1 MSRARQQR
9 HGGVSSPM
17 RCRTHAVSMPRDAR
31 AAGTRMGPRGRC
43 RAGGTSHG
51 TVGKCRAGG
60 TSHGSVGKCRAGG
73 IWRGLEGNATR
84 AAHRMGPRH
93 RVPVGRAQFFGVVYT
108 APPIYQAFHADSNVS
123 KQDTHFFNTF
133 SVVIGLLIVIAIG
146 IFALARVVASETQ
159 DKQVLE
165 EAQYL
170 KSVDSHLQPVA
181 KEAVAGADN
190 TALAIKPDAGSAGAA
205 GSASGGPA
213 APKDGGETFTQV
225 CSACHGAGI
234 AGAPKA
240 GDKAAWGPR
249 IAKGKDLLY
258 DHALK
263 GFQGSAGVMPA
274 KGGRA
279 DLSDDLVKAAVDHM
293 VDMAK

>member
-1 MSRARQQR
+1 MS
-9 HGGVSSPM
+9 
-17 RCRTHAVSMPRDAR
+17 
-31 AAGTRMGPRGRC
+31 
-43 RAGGTSHG
+43 
-51 TVGKCRAGG
+51 
-60 TSHGSVGKCRAGG
+60 
-73 IWRGLEGNATR
+73 
-84 AAHRMGPRH
+84 
-93 RVPVGRAQFFGVVYT
+93 
-108 APPIYQAFHADSNVS
+108 SN
-123 KQDTHFFNTF
+123 QDTHFFNTF

-170 KSVDSHLQPVA
+170 KSVESRLQPVA
-181 KEAVAGADN
+181 KEAVSGADN
-190 TALAIKPDAGSAGAA
+190 TALAIKPDAGAA
-205 GSASGGPA
+205 GSASAGPA
-213 APKDGGETFTQV
+213 APKSGEETFTQV

-240 GDKAAWGPR
+240 GDKGAWASR
-249 IAKGKDLLY
+249 IAKGKEVLY

-263 GFQGSAGVMPA
+263 GFQGGSGVMPA

-293 VDMAK
+293 VEMAK

>member
-1 MSRARQQR
+1 M
-9 HGGVSSPM
+9 
-17 RCRTHAVSMPRDAR
+17 
-31 AAGTRMGPRGRC
+31 
-43 RAGGTSHG
+43 
-51 TVGKCRAGG
+51 
-60 TSHGSVGKCRAGG
+60 
-73 IWRGLEGNATR
+73 
-84 AAHRMGPRH
+84 
-93 RVPVGRAQFFGVVYT
+93 
-108 APPIYQAFHADSNVS
+108 S

-190 TALAIKPDAGSAGAA
+190 TALAIKADAGSAGAA

-249 IAKGKDLLY
+249 IAKGKDVLY
-258 DHALK
+258 EHALK
-263 GFQGSAGVMPA
+263 GYQGSTGVMPA

-293 VDMAK
+293 VDLAK

>member
-1 MSRARQQR
+1 
-9 HGGVSSPM
+9 
-17 RCRTHAVSMPRDAR
+17 
-31 AAGTRMGPRGRC
+31 
-43 RAGGTSHG
+43 
-51 TVGKCRAGG
+51 
-60 TSHGSVGKCRAGG
+60 
-73 IWRGLEGNATR
+73 
-84 AAHRMGPRH
+84 
-93 RVPVGRAQFFGVVYT
+93 
-108 APPIYQAFHADSNVS
+108 VS

-133 SVVIGLLIVIAIG
+133 SVVIGLLIVVAIAL
-146 IFALARVVASETQ
+146 FALARVVAGETQ
-159 DKQVLE
+159 DKQVFE
-165 EAQYL
+165 DAQYV
-170 KSVDSHLQPVA
+170 KSVEAHLQPVE
-181 KEAVAGADN
+181 KVAIAGQDN
-190 TALAIKPDAGSAGAA
+190 SALAIKADAGAAGQAGSAG
-205 GSASGGPA
+205 GGAA
-213 APKDGGETFTQV
+213 APKSGDETFEQV

-249 IAKGKDLLY
+249 IAKGTEVLY

>member
-1 MSRARQQR
+1 
-9 HGGVSSPM
+9 
-17 RCRTHAVSMPRDAR
+17 
-31 AAGTRMGPRGRC
+31 
-43 RAGGTSHG
+43 
-51 TVGKCRAGG
+51 
-60 TSHGSVGKCRAGG
+60 
-73 IWRGLEGNATR
+73 
-84 AAHRMGPRH
+84 
-93 RVPVGRAQFFGVVYT
+93 VVYT
-108 APPIYQAFHADSNVS
+108 APPIYQAFHADPNVS

-133 SVVIGLLIVIAIG
+133 SMVIGLLIVIAIG
-146 IFALARVVASETQ
+146 IFALARVVAGETQ

-165 EAQYL
+165 ESQYL
-170 KSVDSHLQPVA
+170 QSVEGHLLPVA
-181 KEAVAGADN
+181 KVAVAGADN
-190 TALAIKPDAGSAGAA
+190 SALAIKADAGAAGA

-213 APKDGGETFTQV
+213 APKSGDETFQQV

-249 IAKGKDLLY
+249 VAKGKEVLY

-263 GFQGSAGVMPA
+263 GFTGSSGVMPA